1 MAGTP
6 LKNLRMF
13 EKLCGEEFDSIILTT
28 TMWNEVDDNL
38 GNGREDE
45 LKTLYWKSMTDRGS
59 HIKRFL
65 YTRESAFEVLAPIFD
80 RVNARNAL
88 LLQKEVNDLG
98 LKLKETSAG
107 KTLYMVLGELIEHQ
121 QGVLEGIRRELKE
134 PMDSDQLRLLM
145 EEYQNV
151 SVQLHRANND
161 MRKMKIRPGD
171 QIQRFARTIDWKVV
185 LTACAFLY
193 RLLFGDLAYIDV
205 QSPVVWNY

>member
-1 MAGTP
+1 
-6 LKNLRMF
+6 
-13 EKLCGEEFDSIILTT
+13 
-28 TMWNEVDDNL
+28 
-38 GNGREDE
+38 
-45 LKTLYWKSMTDRGS
+45 
-59 HIKRFL
+59 
-65 YTRESAFEVLAPIFD
+65 
-80 RVNARNAL
+80 
-88 LLQKEVNDLG
+88 

-134 PMDSDQLRLLM
+134 LMDSDQLRLLM
-145 EEYQNV
+145 DEYQNV

-193 RLLFGDLAYIDV
+193 RLLFGDLAYVEV
-205 QSPVVWNY
+205 QSPVAWDY

>member
-134 PMDSDQLRLLM
+134 PMDSDQLRLPM

-151 SVQLHRANND
+151 SVQLQRANND
-161 MRKMKIRPGD
+161 MRKMKISPGD
-171 QIQRFARTIDWKVV
+171 QIQRFARTIDWKV